1 MKLLLLIGIFIVGL
15 IVGCDHEPEANTGHA
30 MTANEFHT
38 QAILSLLQGDHVT
51 VVKYCTAAIELD
63 PDNSAFYSTRASSF
77 EALQS
82 WDAALADY
90 GEMLRINPRDIMGLA
105 SRSKLYLQMG
115 MPEQA
120 ALDDRA
126 YAAAMTERNP
136 HWPEEESVRKICSEL
151 DGYAPLDYE
160 KLSTREKA
168 IWNAACLL
176 QRHVSFSESH
186 RLRQETHHCRRSS

>member
-15 IVGCDHEPEANTGHA
+15 IVGCDHAA
-30 MTANEFHT
+30 
-38 QAILSLLQGDHVT
+38 

-105 SRSKLYLQMG
+105 SRSKLYQRMG

-126 YAAAMTERNP
+126 FAAAMTERDP
-136 HWPEEESVRKICSEL
+136 HWPAEETVRKICGEL
-151 DGYAPLDYE
+151 DGYAPEDYQ
-160 KLSTREKA
+160 KLSTRVKA